1 MFGNNHPKISN
12 FLLHQHIILH
22 HVLYSS
28 RRRSESSIKVI
39 EVWQLIQTQSHP
51 IPLPPRVKLA
61 HLLDLDQASTGMTT
75 GSWLVSFGLDLEDAL
90 DAVEE
95 ELREAYVIPAMV
107 KAMDTAVDGYWMFGG
122 A

>member
-1 MFGNNHPKISN
+1 
-12 FLLHQHIILH
+12 
-22 HVLYSS
+22 
-28 RRRSESSIKVI
+28 
-39 EVWQLIQTQSHP
+39 
-51 IPLPPRVKLA
+51 
-61 HLLDLDQASTGMTT
+61 MTT

-107 KAMDTAVDGYWMFGG
+107 KAMDTAVDGYWMLGG